1 MEIDLSAGEL
11 CLRDNQPIRLRRARG
26 LRITCTAGTVW
37 LTVSGV
43 PGDILLQPGDSH
55 QLAGNGLALIESLGL
70 GSGRIR
76 LSQAAHFHHR
86 SRVAAAIRRLIGQ
99 RDTAGAM
106 AGGRLQ
112 RIG

>member
-43 PGDILLQPGDSH
+43 PGDILLHS
-55 QLAGNGLALIESLGL
+55 
-70 GSGRIR
+70 
-76 LSQAAHFHHR
+76 
-86 SRVAAAIRRLIGQ
+86 
-99 RDTAGAM
+99 
-106 AGGRLQ
+106 
-112 RIG
+112 